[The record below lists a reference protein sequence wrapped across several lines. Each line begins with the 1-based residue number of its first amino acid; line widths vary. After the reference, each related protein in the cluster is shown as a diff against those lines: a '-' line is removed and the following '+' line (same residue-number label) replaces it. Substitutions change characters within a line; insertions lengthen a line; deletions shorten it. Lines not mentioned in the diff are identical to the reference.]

1 MKFNSMN
8 NIKISPIIKSLEY
21 PILNSSEFE
30 EVIST
35 IKKIRGYKTKNRSF
49 IKNILLNEF
58 LSQENLDKFDI
69 YPLKNKNIDIY
80 DIAST
85 RSRKSFFSFHTA
97 LSIHNLILNQ
107 PKQIYLTLE
116 RPTFIKGLSNL
127 EQSTID
133 EVFSKPAKT
142 TNNKRAYNIYSITL
156 VNGQHQNNIGIIP
169 FRSYK
174 VSDIER
180 TLIDICVRPFYS
192 GGVSQVL
199 SIFNEVKDIMDT
211 EKLFE
216 YYRNMNFIYPYHQII
231 GFYLDKS
238 GYPKESYEKFLSL
251 RTDIKFYITYNILH
265 KNFSEKWNLYYPM
278 GM

>member
-1 MKFNSMN
+1 MN
-8 NIKISPIIKSLEY
+8 KTLPLIDSIDY
-21 PILNSSEFE
+21 PVINSSEIQE
-30 EVIST
+30 LITS
-35 IKKIRGYKTKNRSF
+35 IKKLRGYKTKSRDF
-49 IKNILLNEF
+49 IKKILLNEY
-58 LSQENLDKFDI
+58 LLQENFDKFDI
-69 YPLKNKNIDIY
+69 YFIKNKKNDIY

-85 RSRKSFFSFHTA
+85 RSRKSFFSYYTA

-116 RPTFIKGLSNL
+116 RPSLAISLSNL
-127 EQSTID
+127 EQSKID
-133 EVFSKPAKT
+133 EAFNKPAKIT
-142 TNNKRAYNIYSITL
+142 SNKRTYKNYSIAL
-156 VNGQHQNNIGIIP
+156 INGQHQNNIGIIP
-169 FRSYK
+169 FRNYR

-199 SIFNEVKDIMDT
+199 SIFDEVKNIVDT

-216 YYRNMNFIYPYHQII
+216 YYTNMNFIYPYHQII

-238 GYPKESYEKFLSL
+238 GYSREKYEKFLSL
-251 RTDIKFYITYNILH
+251 KTDIKFYITYNILH

-278 GM
+278 GL